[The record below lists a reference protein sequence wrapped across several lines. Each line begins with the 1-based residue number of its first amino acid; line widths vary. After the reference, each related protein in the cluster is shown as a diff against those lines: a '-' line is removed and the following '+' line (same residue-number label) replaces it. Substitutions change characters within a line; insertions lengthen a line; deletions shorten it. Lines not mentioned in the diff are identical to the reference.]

1 MFPGPRPSFLFQ
13 ASAVSCDDAVAPV
26 SWQERKCCG
35 MSIQGRIYCRCP
47 SFADFDGAGCA
58 SVGAFLASSRTTRR
72 VFLSSFIQSEATSDE
87 LPVDDRPSQ
96 TQADSSAAEDSS
108 ARDDAAFFFGPIP
121 SLMFPCVPT
130 PYVCQASAA
139 SRDDAVAPVSWQVG
153 DAGQY
158 ALKGNVVA
166 RSSKEESTVDVHP
179 SPTLSEPDV
188 PPTRTAPDVPVLVP
202 FLHLVQR

>member
-1 MFPGPRPSFLFQ
+1 
-13 ASAVSCDDAVAPV
+13 
-26 SWQERKCCG
+26 

-87 LPVDDRPSQ
+87 LTVDDRPSQ
-96 TQADSSAAEDSS
+96 TQADSSAAEDSL
-108 ARDDAAFFFGPIP
+108 ACDDAAFFFGPIS

-158 ALKGNVVA
+158 ALKRNVVA

-179 SPTLSEPDV
+179 SATLSEPDV
-188 PPTRTAPDVPVLVP
+188 PPTRTVPDVPVLVP